1 MRVSWLP
8 RAEAD
13 LLNIIEH
20 IAKDNVGAAIA
31 LAQLIR
37 VRDEQRSES
46 SMLFRKG
53 RVRGTREMVV
63 HPNYLL
69 VYRVRA
75 RATRVEILRVLHA
88 ARQRPPS
95 SQA

>member
-1 MRVSWLP
+1 MCRIAAPP

-13 LLNIIEH
+13 LLH
-20 IAKDNVGAAIA
+20 IAKDNAGTAIA

-37 VRDEQRSES
+37 VRDEQLSES

-75 RATRVEILRVLHA
+75 RAKRVEILRLLRA
-88 ARQRPPS
+88 AR
-95 SQA
+95 

>member
-1 MRVSWLP
+1 MQDRWLP

-13 LLNIIEH
+13 LLHVVEH
-20 IAKDNVGAAIA
+20 IAGTAIA

-37 VRDEQRSES
+37 VRAGQLSDP
-46 SMLFRKG
+46 SMLFRKV

-63 HPNYLL
+63 HPIYLL
-69 VYRVRA
+69 LYRVRA
-75 RATRVEILRVLHA
+75 RAKRVEILRVLHA
-88 ARQRPPS
+88 ARQWPPS